1 MPYDIHIVR
10 TRDWTEAG
18 RAPVTQQDVEDL
30 IAGDPELAW
39 SSSDYVDRLDDAG
52 LVTRYYGITWRGETC
67 FFWCVDE
74 ITCSRPDYGHI
85 VKLVRI
91 ARALNAYAVGDDGER
106 YEIKAGWFGQDILD
120 ITSED

>member
-39 SSSDYVDRLDDAG
+39 SASDAVDRAIDRSDAAG
-52 LVTRYYGITWRGETC
+52 WYWITWRGEPC
-67 FFWCVDE
+67 FLWCVDE

-106 YEIKAGWFGQDILD
+106 YEIKEGWFGQDILD
-120 ITSED
+120 ITPED